1 MTYEQTTL
9 FIILG
14 LAMAAF
20 IYGRWRYDLVAFSAL
35 LAAVILGIVPS
46 GQAFLGFGHPATI
59 TVAAVLI
66 LSRALSNSGAVDILA
81 DRLKPATRSP
91 TLHIGTL
98 LGIGAPL
105 SAIMNNVGALSL
117 LMPVAVQ
124 SAIKAKRS
132 PATVLMPLSFGTI
145 LGGLVTLIGT
155 PPNIIIATY
164 RGRTVGEPFGM
175 FDFTPVGA
183 ATALTGL
190 LFITLIGWR
199 LIPRSRRVLASQE
212 EVFRIEDYIAEAK
225 ITEDSDSIG
234 RSVGDMDDLA
244 REQDV
249 VIIGIIRGD
258 IRIFAAARHQL
269 LRPDD
274 ILVLEGGPTE
284 IDKFVNARGLEL
296 VGTAEEARAS
306 LKTDNIALSEAVVTP
321 TSRIAGRNARDLR
334 LSARYGIN
342 LLALSRQGRPLTE
355 RINSARFRIG
365 DVLLLQGEEERLH
378 QVIAALGCLPL
389 AKRRL
394 QLGQVRQAWL
404 SVVIFAAAVLLTVFG
419 ALSLPVS
426 FSLAVVGVVLLNIV
440 PPREIY
446 ESIDWPV
453 IVLLGAMIPVGEA
466 LQTTGATLVIA
477 GAIGNIMSGAPPIA
491 VLAVLMAV
499 TMLLTNVMNNAATAV
514 VAAPIALGIANT
526 LGVDPDGFLM
536 AVAVGASSA
545 FLTPIGHQN
554 NTLIMG
560 PGGYH
565 FGDFWHLGLPL
576 QLVILAVSVPMIAL
590 VFPL

>member
-1 MTYEQTTL
+1 MTYEQTSL

-164 RGRTVGEPFGM
+164 RGRATGEPFGM

-183 ATALTGL
+183 ATAVTGL
-190 LFITLIGWR
+190 LFITFIGWR

-212 EVFRIEDYIAEAK
+212 EVFRIEDYVAEAK
-225 ITEDSDSIG
+225 ISEDSDSIG

-249 VIIGIIRGD
+249 VIIGIIRGNL
-258 IRIFAAARHQL
+258 RIFAAARHQL

-296 VGTAEEARAS
+296 VGTAEEARAF
-306 LKTDNIALSEAVVTP
+306 LKTENIVLSEAVVTP
-321 TSRIAGRNARDLR
+321 TSKIAGRSARDLR

-342 LLALSRQGRPLTE
+342 LLALSRQGRPLTD

-394 QLGQVRQAWL
+394 QLGQARQAWL

-477 GAIGNIMSGAPPIA
+477 SAIGDLTSGAPPIA

-514 VAAPIALGIANT
+514 VAAPIALGIATT
-526 LGVDPDGFLM
+526 LGVNPDGFLM

>member
-183 ATALTGL
+183 ATAVTGL

-212 EVFRIEDYIAEAK
+212 EVFRIEDYVAEAK

-296 VGTAEEARAS
+296 VGTAEEARAF

-453 IVLLGAMIPVGEA
+453 IVLLGAMIQVGEA

>member
-183 ATALTGL
+183 ATAVTGL

-296 VGTAEEARAS
+296 VGTAEEARAF

-514 VAAPIALGIANT
+514 VTAPIALAIATT

-565 FGDFWHLGLPL
+565 FGDFWPLGLPL

>member
-1 MTYEQTTL
+1 MTYEQTSL

-14 LAMAAF
+14 FAMAAF

-81 DRLKPATRSP
+81 DRLKPATRNP

-164 RGRTVGEPFGM
+164 RGRATGEPFGM

-183 ATALTGL
+183 ATAVTGL

-212 EVFRIEDYIAEAK
+212 EVFRIEDYVAEAK
-225 ITEDSDSIG
+225 ISEDSDSIG

-249 VIIGIIRGD
+249 VIIGIIRGNL
-258 IRIFAAARHQL
+258 RIFAAARHQL

-296 VGTAEEARAS
+296 VGTAEEARAF
-306 LKTDNIALSEAVVTP
+306 LKTENIALSEAVVTP
-321 TSRIAGRNARDLR
+321 TSRIAGRSARDLR

-342 LLALSRQGRPLTE
+342 LLALSRQGRPLTD

-394 QLGQVRQAWL
+394 QLGQARQAWL

-477 GAIGNIMSGAPPIA
+477 GAIGNLTSGAPPIA

-514 VAAPIALGIANT
+514 VAAPIALGIATT
-526 LGVDPDGFLM
+526 LGVNPDGFLM

>member
-14 LAMAAF
+14 LAMAGF
-20 IYGRWRYDLVAFSAL
+20 IWGRWRYDLVAFGAL
-35 LAAVILGIVPS
+35 LAAVILGVVPS
-46 GQAFLGFGHPATI
+46 GEAFLGFGHPATI

-66 LSRALSNSGAVDILA
+66 LTRALSNSGAVDLLA

-91 TLHIGTL
+91 TRHIGTL

-145 LGGLVTLIGT
+145 LGGLVTVIGT

-183 ATALTGL
+183 ATAVTGL
-190 LFITLIGWR
+190 LFIAFVGWR
-199 LIPRSRRVLASQE
+199 LIPRARRVFTSQE
-212 EVFRIEDYIAEAK
+212 EVFRIEDYVAEAK
-225 ITEDSDSIG
+225 IAEGSDSIG
-234 RSVGDMDDLA
+234 KNLGDMDDLA

-274 ILVLEGGPTE
+274 ILVLEGGPAE
-284 IDKFVNARGLEL
+284 IDKFVTARELEL
-296 VGTAEEARAS
+296 EGTGEGATAFF
-306 LKTDNIALSEAVVTP
+306 KTDNIVLSEAVVTP
-321 TSRIAGRNARDLR
+321 ASQIVGRSARNLR
-334 LSARYGIN
+334 LAARYGIN
-342 LLALSRQGRPLTE
+342 LLALSRQGRPLTD
-355 RINSARFRIG
+355 RINSVRFHIG

-389 AKRRL
+389 AERRL
-394 QLGQVRQAWL
+394 QLGPVRQVWL
-404 SVVIFAAAVLLTVFG
+404 SVGIFAGAVLLAAFG

-440 PPREIY
+440 PPRQIY

-466 LQTTGATLVIA
+466 LQTTGATQVIA
-477 GAIGNIMSGAPPIA
+477 RLIGDVTSGAPPIA
-491 VLAVLMAV
+491 ILAVLMAV

-514 VAAPIALGIANT
+514 VGAPIAMGIANH
-526 LGVDPDGFLM
+526 LGANPDGFLM

-565 FGDFWHLGLPL
+565 FGDFWRMGLPL
-576 QLVILAVSVPMIAL
+576 QLLILAVSVPLIPL

>member
-284 IDKFVNARGLEL
+284 IDKFVNARASAFDQYARLGCPGFDHTQHLFDGGADVEVFLEHVHLADFDFRDVEQVVDQIQQVRGAFVDVGRGLL
-296 VGTAEEARAS
+296 VLLRSKWSVEFLLDHSGEADDGVQRGAKFVAHVGQK
-306 LKTDNIALSEAVVTP
+306 LGLAAVGV
-321 TSRIAGRNARDLR
+321 LR
-334 LSARYGIN
+334 LFLR
-342 LLALSRQGRPLTE
+342 RRE
-355 RINSARFRIG
+355 RILCALVFGDVARGDDDTMNSRVIEHVLGDRLDGEPTPILVARPVFDRFYGVRFRYDPRERG
-365 DVLLLQGEEERLH
+365 EQVL
-378 QVIAALGCLPL
+378 A
-389 AKRRL
+389 
-394 QLGQVRQAWL
+394 
-404 SVVIFAAAVLLTVFG
+404 
-419 ALSLPVS
+419 
-426 FSLAVVGVVLLNIV
+426 VGVVRQRRDV
-440 PPREIY
+440 P
-446 ESIDWPV
+446 
-453 IVLLGAMIPVGEA
+453 VL
-466 LQTTGATLVIA
+466 
-477 GAIGNIMSGAPPIA
+477 
-491 VLAVLMAV
+491 
-499 TMLLTNVMNNAATAV
+499 
-514 VAAPIALGIANT
+514 
-526 LGVDPDGFLM
+526 
-536 AVAVGASSA
+536 
-545 FLTPIGHQN
+545 
-554 NTLIMG
+554 
-560 PGGYH
+560 
-565 FGDFWHLGLPL
+565 
-576 QLVILAVSVPMIAL
+576 
-590 VFPL
+590 

>member
-1 MTYEQTTL
+1 MTYEQTSL

-164 RGRTVGEPFGM
+164 RGRATGEPFGM

-183 ATALTGL
+183 ATAVTGL
-190 LFITLIGWR
+190 LFITFIGWR

-212 EVFRIEDYIAEAK
+212 EVFRIEDYVAEAK
-225 ITEDSDSIG
+225 ISEDSDSIG

-249 VIIGIIRGD
+249 VIIGIIRGNL
-258 IRIFAAARHQL
+258 RIFAAARHQL

-296 VGTAEEARAS
+296 VGTAEEARAF
-306 LKTDNIALSEAVVTP
+306 LKTENIVLSEAVVTP
-321 TSRIAGRNARDLR
+321 TSKIAGRSARDLR

-342 LLALSRQGRPLTE
+342 LLALSRQGRPLTD

-394 QLGQVRQAWL
+394 QLGQARQAWL

-477 GAIGNIMSGAPPIA
+477 SAIGDLTSGAPPIA

-514 VAAPIALGIANT
+514 VAAPIALGIATT
-526 LGVDPDGFLM
+526 LGVNPDGFLM

-576 QLVILAVSVPMIAL
+576 QLVILAVAVPMIAL

>member
-1 MTYEQTTL
+1 MTYEQTSL

-164 RGRTVGEPFGM
+164 RGRATGEPFGM

-183 ATALTGL
+183 ATAVTGL
-190 LFITLIGWR
+190 LFITFIGWR

-212 EVFRIEDYIAEAK
+212 EVFRIEDYVAEAK
-225 ITEDSDSIG
+225 ISEDSDSIG
-234 RSVGDMDDLA
+234 RSVRDMDDLA

-249 VIIGIIRGD
+249 VIIGIIRGNL
-258 IRIFAAARHQL
+258 RIFAAARHQL

-296 VGTAEEARAS
+296 VGTAEEARAF
-306 LKTDNIALSEAVVTP
+306 LKTENIVLSEAVVTP
-321 TSRIAGRNARDLR
+321 TSKIAGRSARDLR

-342 LLALSRQGRPLTE
+342 LLALSRQGRPLTD

-394 QLGQVRQAWL
+394 QLGQARQAWL

-477 GAIGNIMSGAPPIA
+477 SAIGDLTSGAPPIA

-514 VAAPIALGIANT
+514 VAAPIALGIATT
-526 LGVDPDGFLM
+526 LGVNPDGFLM

-576 QLVILAVSVPMIAL
+576 QLVILAVAVPMIAL